1 MEPNQKNSFLSEQ
14 AKIAYNK
21 LRLAPTYPGMKEL
34 RDDVKSQLTEL
45 NFYWGKVKGTKPSR
59 LQKEGIEEIL
69 RQVLWP
75 KDEDGMPIQPTTRLS
90 SVIQRQGLVNGDASL
105 NNNPEALPSPTSA
118 TPLHT
123 NLSASLTSSSEPQRT
138 APATTASALPEA
150 TTSLTHIRP
159 NERDENQADTPSR
172 RRVFPLSIPSLPS
185 YKRPTPPPLLQE
197 PTNST
202 PTREDTTKPR
212 ATLEA
217 QKHQTANSQQYSVYN
232 NARRLPL
239 SILLDSTVDGSSNTT
254 DSNTTTVVQQADIPV
269 RIQQQRTRSTAFSL
283 QSRQAL
289 PSQSRKPSMSR
300 SRLPSYIEIS
310 DSDSD
315 YENESDDENE
325 SDVRTTSHSNILANT
340 RTHNTVDR
348 TRNISFTRLSTI
360 AKEKSMS
367 SQQQCD
373 GGEKENQDPTTVA
386 SSNSCGTKRN
396 FSVMPNN
403 DDLEV
408 QPNKKQKS
416 SECQA
421 SYIAKEVNRLE
432 HTPSGPEPRPQVP
445 DISIPVIQQPHAVG
459 KYSALDFLGLFAKQT
474 TGKFKMFILGGFL
487 QCRPEKDE
495 VDVEFLVTHP
505 AHKDPS
511 EEALIDRKQEAYKI
525 ATFSKTHPKNPP
537 Q

>member
-1 MEPNQKNSFLSEQ
+1 MEPNQKNS
-14 AKIAYNK
+14 
-21 LRLAPTYPGMKEL
+21 MKEL

-159 NERDENQADTPSR
+159 NERDENQAD
-172 RRVFPLSIPSLPS
+172 
-185 YKRPTPPPLLQE
+185 
-197 PTNST
+197 N
-202 PTREDTTKPR
+202 
-212 ATLEA
+212 
-217 QKHQTANSQQYSVYN
+217 
-232 NARRLPL
+232 
-239 SILLDSTVDGSSNTT
+239 STVDGSSNTT

-289 PSQSRKPSMSR
+289 PK
-300 SRLPSYIEIS
+300 IS

-525 ATFSKTHPKNPP
+525 ATFSKTHPKL
-537 Q
+537 